1 VRDLLVVVEIGL
13 AVVLLAA
20 AGLMLRSFEHLL
32 RADTGVSVSRVL
44 TGRIALPGA
53 RYDEDAARVEFYERL
68 TATLEATPGIEA
80 AGAGS
85 YVPAGGGGFGLG
97 RVFLQQEQPE
107 PPASTDHPANW
118 NVVTPGYF
126 RALGMR
132 IVRGRG
138 FSDHDRAGTAPVMII
153 NETMAR
159 RVFGSADPIG
169 RRLRSWRDENVLR
182 EIVGVVSDV
191 RYSGVADEAR
201 SLVYV
206 PHRQDSWGS
215 LTAVVRTAAD
225 PAAMAETLRRAVATL
240 DRDVAVAR
248 LRPLASLASDSIATQ
263 RFGAML
269 LALFAGSAA
278 LLAGIGI
285 YGVMAYAVARRTHE
299 LGLRLALGATPRSL
313 VALVIRRGAQL
324 TACGIVAGLI
334 GAVAAGRLMRGLLF
348 GVTPADATTL
358 IAVSTVLALVAL
370 FACAIPAQ
378 RAARSE
384 PLSALRSE

>member
-1 VRDLLVVVEIGL
+1 
-13 AVVLLAA
+13 
-20 AGLMLRSFEHLL
+20 
-32 RADTGVSVSRVL
+32 
-44 TGRIALPGA
+44 
-53 RYDEDAARVEFYERL
+53 
-68 TATLEATPGIEA
+68 
-80 AGAGS
+80 
-85 YVPAGGGGFGLG
+85 
-97 RVFLQQEQPE
+97 VFLQQEQPE

-138 FSDHDRAGTAPVMII
+138 FSDHDRAGSAPVMII